1 MKKTTVHEAFNAGLI
16 GVALIGLAIGLLLIL
31 LPVEWLLK
39 AVFLIAGL
47 ATILYNL
54 PGLVSGLLH
63 LSTRAGQ
70 IAVLIT
76 GISIL
81 IGLLMIF
88 FHSDVLMIVLGVY
101 LLVLPTVQVVISRDR
116 GRQFKA
122 ELPKMLLGLVL
133 VLIGP
138 GKALE
143 VLFDVVGWLLTIL
156 TVAYVVWVAV
166 DRMLRAKKAEHTT
179 GNRLF
184 VDQNGDGTVD
194 SVYVDTTGDGKPDT
208 EKRYRNGK

>member
-1 MKKTTVHEAFNAGLI
+1 MKKTEIHEAAYPGLI
-16 GVALIGLAIGLLLIL
+16 GVALIGLAIGLLLII

-39 AVFLIAGL
+39 AVFVIAGG
-47 ATILYNL
+47 ATILCNL

-63 LSTRAGQ
+63 FSTRAGQ
-70 IAVLIT
+70 IAVMIT
-76 GISIL
+76 GISIF
-81 IGLLMIF
+81 IGFLMIF
-88 FHSDVLMIVLGVY
+88 FHSDILMIVLGVY
-101 LLVLPTVQVVISRDR
+101 LLVLPMVRILISRDR
-116 GRQFKA
+116 GRQFKI

-143 VLFDVVGWLLTIL
+143 VLFDIVGWVLTVL

-166 DRMLRAKKAEHTT
+166 DRMIRTKKAEHTT

-194 SVYVDTTGDGKPDT
+194 SIYVDTTGDGKPDT